1 MNTGIKMIEIVK
13 GTLDERII
21 RLLQEQYPITL
32 GELSKKLG
40 VSERTTRAALL
51 KLQSRRIV
59 ELEPLPDTVFIR
71 LIRFDF
77 VFVGRRTQYKF
88 IKKKRVRHEPE
99 EEEGNDDIM
108 YG

>member
-1 MNTGIKMIEIVK
+1 MIEIVK

-51 KLQSRRIV
+51 KLRSRRIV
-59 ELEPLPDTVFIR
+59 ELEPLHDTVFYPSHT
-71 LIRFDF
+71 IRFC
-77 VFVGRRTQYKF
+77 VCGTTHTVQIHKEKEGATRTRGRRG
-88 IKKKRVRHEPE
+88 E
-99 EEEGNDDIM
+99 
-108 YG
+108 